1 MLRTTPT
8 NRKQSR
14 NQRIAGYGIKTVLA
28 GLLVGGTMATVSC
41 DAPVSKEDLNPEGP
55 PMIRQV
61 MINEANATAGGG
73 VQKQA
78 DQLAFGGHGSDL
90 FRDDDGVVT
99 TATIQGTQEI
109 RIVLDEQ
116 IRGNTLEEISC
127 SDGSFSRIPNGTTP
141 DDIDDCSGASDSL
154 QNCKVDL
161 CLGADGKP
169 VGVELVEVQGGG
181 ADRFVLR
188 MIDYNPTP
196 DPMDPKSVQLGVQV
210 ICDGTPVP
218 MDQTLS
224 YWSPS
229 GNQTISSNPALAKKS
244 LGPVIVLKTLS
255 GTGLPAN
262 INCTIEFHPDV
273 VDHDGNQVCASTGG
287 LVSNDCNPGDTSKVT
302 FGTQAI
308 AVGNLFIADGA
319 TNVAINQSSLFG
331 AFFNANMDGTTAD
344 AVTLT
349 AGGIPVPMTTEV
361 QEDDKTSLLLSLPA
375 DFEPETEYVLTIGT
389 GFHDQFGRGLTQ
401 DVLVTWTTGTAPVV
415 VPLDATVTDAGLPD
429 A

>member
-14 NQRIAGYGIKTVLA
+14 NQRIAGYGLKTVLA

-41 DAPVSKEDLNPEGP
+41 DAPASKEDLNPEGP

-61 MINEANATAGGG
+61 MINEANTTASGA

-78 DQLAFGGHGSDL
+78 DQLAFGDHASDL
-90 FRDDDGVVT
+90 FRDDDRVVA

-116 IRGNTLEEISC
+116 IRGNSLEEISC
-127 SDGSFSRIPNGTTP
+127 ADGSFSRIPDGTTP
-141 DDIDDCSGASDSL
+141 DDIDDCSGAVDSL
-154 QNCKVDL
+154 QNCKIDL

-169 VGVELVEVQGGG
+169 VGVELVEIQGGG

-188 MIDYNPTP
+188 MIDYNP
-196 DPMDPKSVQLGVQV
+196 DPNIVELGVQV
-210 ICDGTPVP
+210 ICGGSPVP

-244 LGPVIVLKTLS
+244 LGPVVVLKTLS
-255 GTGLPAN
+255 GTGMPAN
-262 INCTIEFHPDV
+262 LDCTVQFHPDV

-287 LVSNDCNPGDTSKVT
+287 LVANDCTPGDTSKIS

-308 AVGNLFIADGA
+308 TIDDLFIADGA
-319 TNVAINQSSLFG
+319 TNVGLGESSLFA
-331 AFFNANMDGTTAD
+331 AFFNANMDGTTAG

-349 AGGIPVPMTTEV
+349 AGGTPVTMMTEV
-361 QEDDKTSLLLSLPA
+361 QDDDKTGLLLSLPA

-401 DVLVTWTTGTAPVV
+401 DVVVTWTTAAAPIV